1 MATANMLLTLPTVG
15 VTAGPAYASQINA
28 ALEVVDRH
36 DHSTGSGV
44 QITPAGLNIN
54 ADLSFNENDATDL
67 RTARF
72 TSQPSALTGASPDLA
87 CLYVVADDL
96 YYNDG
101 AGNQIA
107 LTIGGSIAGAT
118 GNITGLVAP
127 AAVTYTS
134 GGSPNY
140 KFISTATE
148 SANIDAASYLM
159 RNPGVTATYALTL
172 QAPTLSNNY
181 SITLPALPGAA
192 SFLQID
198 SSGVITAAPAIAL
211 GITAANL
218 ATDAVTTTKIADLN
232 VTNAK
237 IANSTITAGKMAFTT
252 ASGMVITTYTGAGT
266 SNFVVPTGITTLIV
280 RAIGGGGGGGAG
292 GNANAGG
299 NRGDGG
305 GAGAGGSWNEL
316 TVPVTAGETVTITRG
331 AGGTAGAISGSAL
344 GNGAAGGAGGDTV
357 VSSTTM
363 GTLTFKGGAGGAGG
377 VGGIGSGGVSA
388 PAAGGAGGWLTAT
401 GFNAAGG
408 RNGQAA
414 GAGGQVAGTATMFA
428 AGGTVQGINP
438 DGGAGGGGGAG
449 FAAGGAGG
457 TGSGGTGSSGTSG
470 AGGGGGG
477 GGFVSNAGPGGA
489 GGAGVVYIAYVALN

>member
-54 ADLSFNENDATDL
+54 ANLSFNENDATDL

-72 TSQPSALTGASPDLA
+72 ISQPSALTGASPDLS
-87 CLYVVADDL
+87 CLYVVGDDL

-198 SSGVITAAPAIAL
+198 SSGVITAAPLIAL

-218 ATDAVTTTKIADLN
+218 AADSVTTAKIADLN
-232 VTNAK
+232 VTDAK
-237 IANSTITAGKMAFTT
+237 IANGTITAAKLAFDPAGEMVQT
-252 ASGMVITTYTGAGT
+252 AYTSSG
-266 SNFVVPTGITTLIV
+266 SFVVPAGVDVIFV
-280 RAIGGGGGGGAG
+280 KMIGGGGGGGG
-292 GNANAGG
+292 GGGANAGG
-299 NRGDGG
+299 LAAGGGGG
-305 GAGAGGSWNEL
+305 GAAGAIIPL
-316 TVPVTAGETVTITRG
+316 TALAVTPGETVTVTC
-331 AGGTAGAISGSAL
+331 GTAGALGA
-344 GNGAAGGAGGDTV
+344 GNGATGAGSAGGAGGSSS
-357 VSSTTM
+357 VSGTF
-363 GTLTFKGGAGGAGG
+363 GTLTATGGAGGTGGAAGAAFAGTGSAGGAGG
-377 VGGIGSGGVSA
+377 TGGWLV
-388 PAAGGAGGWLTAT
+388 AAGFNASGGAGCTINT
-401 GFNAAGG
+401 
-408 RNGQAA
+408 QD
-414 GAGGQVAGTATMFA
+414 GAAGTASA
-428 AGGTVQGINP
+428 YASGGTEGTTATA
-438 DGGAGGGGGAG
+438 GAGGGGGAG
-449 FAAGGAGG
+449 FAAGGNG
-457 TGSGGTGSSGTSG
+457 GSGGAVGSASTLG

-477 GGFVSNAGPGGA
+477 GGFVTPGFNGAAGAAGA
-489 GGAGVVYIAYVALN
+489 VYIYHVSIL